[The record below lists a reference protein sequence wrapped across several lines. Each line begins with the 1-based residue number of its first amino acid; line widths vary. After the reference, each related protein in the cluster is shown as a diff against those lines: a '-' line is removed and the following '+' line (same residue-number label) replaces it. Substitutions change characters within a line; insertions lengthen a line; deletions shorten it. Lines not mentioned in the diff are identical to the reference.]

1 MSNNIINTSKNQN
14 NFQIVTI
21 YKNIPLVTKGA
32 VKKQRQDRRGHSEKG
47 GLFKLREREG
57 KRAQKSKPGVKP
69 AEKDGE

>member
-1 MSNNIINTSKNQN
+1 MLTIALVG
-14 NFQIVTI
+14 IV
-21 YKNIPLVTKGA
+21 KGA

>member
-1 MSNNIINTSKNQN
+1 MS
-14 NFQIVTI
+14 
-21 YKNIPLVTKGA
+21 GA

>member
-1 MSNNIINTSKNQN
+1 MIRPTSGTALEIKTTGG
-14 NFQIVTI
+14 FRHEE
-21 YKNIPLVTKGA
+21 KGA

>member
-1 MSNNIINTSKNQN
+1 MGCRDVISQETCTLYQP
-14 NFQIVTI
+14 QISYT
-21 YKNIPLVTKGA
+21 TRKGA